1 MQGAIDPSRPL
12 PVYVQ
17 LKTLLME
24 QILGGRY
31 APGARLPTEH
41 ELCDTY
47 GISRTPVNRA
57 LSELAEEGVVLRHR
71 RRGSF
76 VNPHWS
82 AAEPSTAEVRIVVP
96 DGRWEELIRAVAPDG
111 LTLNIATV
119 DLADLHHFL
128 IHAVAEGRAP
138 DLAVIDSVWTC
149 EFASSGF
156 LAPLDELDPEW
167 IRREYETDFLEPFR
181 SANRYQRHVVA
192 VQAEADVAGL
202 WYRRADLAAVGR
214 EPPRTWDELAD
225 VLDAL
230 RRRDGQARFTF
241 PGGSRGGETTT
252 YCLLALLAANGSTV
266 LEPDRITLHTGQTM
280 ECLHFLR
287 RLVTDGLV
295 GADVVSYEW
304 DRPIRQLAHGQASLA
319 LGGSYDAVAL
329 AASASVPRE
338 RLLNEFG
345 FVSVPTGPHGVDTT
359 LSGGM
364 AYAIFRQARQP
375 GHAMRLLRDLVSTE
389 AQIRMSR
396 ATWQLASRESAVE
409 LASAGSPFL
418 CTTGRMLAGATVR
431 PATTQY
437 ARVSAQLQAMLE
449 AVLVGRLDPEAACA
463 RAAEM
468 INAITGLPVAG

>member
-1 MQGAIDPSRPL
+1 MHAAIDPSRPL

-17 LKTLLME
+17 LKTLLLE

-41 ELCDTY
+41 ELCRTY

-82 AAEPSTAEVRIVVP
+82 AGEPSTAEVRVVVP
-96 DGRWEELIRAVAPDG
+96 DGRWEELIREVAPEG
-111 LTLNIATV
+111 MILNIATV
-119 DLADLHHFL
+119 DLADLHNFL

-138 DLAVIDSVWTC
+138 DLAVLDSVWTC
-149 EFASSGF
+149 EFAGSGF
-156 LAPLDELDPEW
+156 LAPLDELAPDW
-167 IRREYETDFLEPFR
+167 IRQEYETDFLEPFR
-181 SANRYQRHVVA
+181 SANRYQERPVA

-202 WYRRADLAAVGR
+202 WYRRADLAATGL
-214 EPPRTWDELAD
+214 PAPRTWDELAV
-225 VLDAL
+225 VLRAL
-230 RRRDGQARFTF
+230 RGRTGQAPLTL

-252 YCLLALLAANGSTV
+252 YCLLALLAANGSSV
-266 LEPDRITLHTGQTM
+266 VESDRITLHTDRTV
-280 ECLHFLR
+280 ECLDFLR
-287 RLVTDGLV
+287 RLVVDGLV
-295 GADVVSYEW
+295 GGDVVSYEW
-304 DRPIRQLAHGQASLA
+304 DRPIRQLAHGQAGCA

-329 AASASVPRE
+329 AEAAALSRD
-338 RLLNEFG
+338 RLLDEFG

-375 GHAMRLLRDLVSTE
+375 GPAMRLLRDVVSTD

-396 ATWQLASRESAVE
+396 ATWQLASRESAVS
-409 LASAGSPFL
+409 LASEGSPFL

-449 AVLVGRLDPEAACA
+449 AVLVGRLDPESACA

-468 INAITGLPVAG
+468 INAITGLPVAR

>member
-1 MQGAIDPSRPL
+1 MREAIDPSRPL

-76 VNPHWS
+76 VNPHWTS
-82 AAEPSTAEVRIVVP
+82 GDSSAEVRVVVP
-96 DGRWEELIRAVAPDG
+96 DGRWEELLRGVSPDG
-111 LTLNIATV
+111 PKLNIATV

-128 IHAVAEGRAP
+128 SHAVAEGRAP

-149 EFASSGF
+149 EFARSGF
-156 LAPLDELDPEW
+156 LTPLDELDPDW
-167 IRREYETDFLEPFR
+167 IRLEYETDFLEPFR
-181 SANRYQRHVVA
+181 SANLYQGRPVA

-202 WYRRADLAAVGR
+202 WYRRADLAAIDR

-225 VLDAL
+225 VLGAL
-230 RRRDGQARFTF
+230 ARRDGQPPFTF

-266 LEPDRITLHTGQTM
+266 LGADGITLNTENTV
-280 ECLHFLR
+280 ECLDFLR
-287 RLVTDGLV
+287 RLLADGLV
-295 GADVVSYEW
+295 GADVVSHEW

-329 AASASVPRE
+329 AAAASMPRD
-338 RLLNEFG
+338 LLLAEFG
-345 FVSVPTGPHGVDTT
+345 FLSVPTGPHGVDTT

-364 AYAIFRQARQP
+364 AYAIFQQARQP
-375 GHAMRLLRDLVSTE
+375 AHAMRLIRDVVSAD
-389 AQIRMSR
+389 AQIAMSR

-409 LASAGSPFL
+409 RASAGSPFL

-449 AVLVGRLDPEAACA
+449 AVLVDRLDPRSACA

-468 INAITGLPVAG
+468 INAITGLPVE